1 MARIA
6 DFHCTYDNASGFGTW
21 AEEDYGILF
30 PNAYTEREMMVKLAL
45 GVKEHNGAAV
55 CLLPFCHTLEAEV
68 LGGNI
73 RLGDGVTGPRTGGYC
88 CKTLEEV
95 LALPGVEQAYRGIFK
110 ENGNPDTAEG
120 KKTEEHPEN
129 RGKVHRL
136 AETLEACRILKR
148 MGEDVVF
155 LVSGPL
161 TILNGLADSEMVFR
175 ALIREPEL
183 VERVLE
189 KIGRDILTVM
199 KLAEDAGVGLI
210 SFADPSGGVN
220 IVGPK
225 VAGRMAQTFTA
236 GFLKEADRIL
246 RPETTVLLCPKTA
259 FALIGTEMAE
269 WKDHVLPEPMEYT
282 KAILY
287 KKKEIRFAGQ
297 DCMNHVGHVL
307 ADGKLKELVLK

>member
-21 AEEDYGILF
+21 VAEDYGIQF
-30 PNAYTEREMMVKLAL
+30 PEAYTGREMMVKLAL
-45 GVKEHNGAAV
+45 AAKEHNGAAV
-55 CLLPFCHTLEAEV
+55 CLLPFCHTLEAEA
-68 LGGNI
+68 LGGII

-95 LALPGVEQAYRGIFK
+95 LELPGIQERYEALQKREAGLDVEENRK
-110 ENGNPDTAEG
+110 ENRAANG
-120 KKTEEHPEN
+120 EN
-129 RGKVHRL
+129 MHRL
-136 AETLEACRILKR
+136 LETLEACRILTQ
-148 MGEDVVF
+148 MDETVIF

-161 TILNGLADSEMVFR
+161 TILNGLADSEIVFR
-175 ALIREPEL
+175 ALLKEPEL
-183 VERVLE
+183 MERVFE
-189 KIGRDILTVM
+189 KLGKDILAVM
-199 KLAEDAGVGLI
+199 KLAEEAGAEFI
-210 SFADPSGGVN
+210 SYADPSGGVN

-225 VAGRMAQTFTA
+225 VAGRVAQTFTA
-236 GFLKEADRIL
+236 KFLKAADRQL
-246 RPETTVLLCPKTA
+246 RSETTVLLCPKTA

-282 KAILY
+282 KAVLY

-297 DCMNHVGHVL
+297 DCMNHVGHLL

>member
-21 AEEDYGILF
+21 AAEDYGIQF
-30 PNAYTEREMMVKLAL
+30 PEAYTEREMMVKLAL
-45 GVKEHNGAAV
+45 ATKEHNGAAV
-55 CLLPFCHTLEAEV
+55 CLLPFCHTLEAEA
-68 LGGNI
+68 LGGII

-95 LALPGVEQAYRGIFK
+95 LELPEIGEI
-110 ENGNPDTAEG
+110 
-120 KKTEEHPEN
+120 
-129 RGKVHRL
+129 HRL
-136 AETLEACRILKR
+136 TETLAACRILTQ
-148 MGEDVVF
+148 MGEKVIF

-161 TILNGLADSEMVFR
+161 TILNGLADSEIVFR
-175 ALIREPEL
+175 ALLKEPEL
-183 VERVLE
+183 MEQVL
-189 KIGRDILTVM
+189 KKLGQDILAMM
-199 KLAEDAGVGLI
+199 KLAEDAGAEFI

-225 VAGRMAQTFTA
+225 IAGRVAQAFTA
-236 GFLKEADRIL
+236 GFLKEADLQL

-269 WKDHVLPEPMEYT
+269 CKDHVLPEPMEYT
-282 KAILY
+282 KAVLY

-297 DCMNHVGHVL
+297 DCMNHVGHML
-307 ADGKLKELVLK
+307 ADGRLKELVLK